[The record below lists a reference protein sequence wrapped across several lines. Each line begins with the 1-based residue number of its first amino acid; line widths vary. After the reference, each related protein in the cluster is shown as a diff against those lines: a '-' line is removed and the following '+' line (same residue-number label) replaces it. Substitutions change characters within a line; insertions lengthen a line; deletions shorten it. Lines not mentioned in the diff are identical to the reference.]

1 MVTFC
6 RNTSIFV
13 LKLLPDPVLAPQ
25 YLHIYKR
32 QSPHPISGGE
42 PGAGGGEGLA
52 LPI

>member
-13 LKLLPDPVLAPQ
+13 LKPLPDPVLAPQ

-32 QSPHPISGGE
+32 QSLTQFLGVSLGR
-42 PGAGGGEGLA
+42 EGVKG
-52 LPI
+52 